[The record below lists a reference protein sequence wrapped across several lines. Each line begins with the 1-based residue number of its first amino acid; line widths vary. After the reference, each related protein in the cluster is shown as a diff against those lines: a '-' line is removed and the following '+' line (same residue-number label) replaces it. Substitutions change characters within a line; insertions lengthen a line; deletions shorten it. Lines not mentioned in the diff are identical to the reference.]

1 VKKMSALIPARG
13 GSKGVHK
20 KNIKLLQGYPL
31 IAYSIMACKM
41 SEMIGRIIVST
52 DDKEIAELSLKFG
65 AEVPFMRPPELA
77 TDKSTD
83 KDVIEHY
90 FDMTGE
96 YEVAYIRPT
105 TPLRNPEVIDENI
118 RDYLHTKILKSTG
131 VRSMHELPESPHK
144 MFQLDERGYCCGF
157 FDDFKGIKNY
167 TNLPRQIFPRAY
179 QPNGYLDIVKKSTLS
194 GGDTFGDEIL
204 PIITDFVIE
213 VDTPFQF
220 DLLEYQLNS
229 KGHLLLDEIKNEY

>member
-1 VKKMSALIPARG
+1 MSKISALIPARG
-13 GSKGVHK
+13 GSKGVPK

-41 SEMIGRIIVST
+41 SEMIGRVIVST

-83 KDVIEHY
+83 NDVINHY
-90 FDMTGE
+90 FEKTGDL
-96 YEVAYIRPT
+96 EVAYIRPT
-105 TPLRNPEVIDENI
+105 TPLRDPSRIDQ
-118 RDYLHTKILKSTG
+118 YLNTYFETQKGSSTG
-131 VRSMHELPESPHK
+131 VRSVHELPESPYK

-157 FDDFKGIKNY
+157 FDDFTGIKNY

-194 GGDTFGDEIL
+194 AGDAFGDEIL